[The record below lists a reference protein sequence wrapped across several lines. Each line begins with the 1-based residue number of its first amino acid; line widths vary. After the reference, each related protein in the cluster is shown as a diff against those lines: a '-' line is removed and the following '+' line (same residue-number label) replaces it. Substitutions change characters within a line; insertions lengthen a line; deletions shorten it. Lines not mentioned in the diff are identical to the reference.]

1 MRLPLVPPSDLTDD
15 QKPLYADMKSGIE
28 AKFDDFQA
36 MRDDGALMGPWN
48 PWLHAP
54 KVGGAIWELTK
65 AMSFDPQVPAT
76 AREIAI
82 LVTGAHFNSAYEI
95 YAHVA
100 AAEEK
105 GLDADL
111 LATLVAGVKP
121 EGLNDEQE
129 VAYEVATSLLAGA
142 VLPRPVWDRSVRVL
156 GEPATHELIY
166 LVGLYCLVS
175 VTLNGFNVPVPDA
188 CE

>member
-1 MRLPLVPPSDLTDD
+1 MRLPLLPPDQLSDD
-15 QKPLYADMKSGIE
+15 QKPLYDDMRAGIE
-28 AKFDDFQA
+28 AKFNDFQA

-48 PWLHAP
+48 PWLHSP
-54 KVGGAIWELTK
+54 KVGGAIWEMTK
-65 AMSFDPQVPAT
+65 AVSNEPKVPSK

-82 LVTGAHFNSAYEI
+82 LVTGAKFNSAYEI

-105 GLDADL
+105 GLDKNL
-111 LATLVAGVKP
+111 LASLVAGVHP
-121 EGLNDEQE
+121 QGLTEEQE

-142 VLPRPVWDRSVRVL
+142 VLPRPVWDRAIREL
-156 GEPATHELIY
+156 GEEATHELIY
-166 LVGLYCLVS
+166 LIGLYCLVS
-175 VTLNGFNVPVPDA
+175 VTLNGFNVPVPDD

>member
-1 MRLPLVPPSDLTDD
+1 MRLPLLPPDQLSDE
-15 QKPLYADMKSGIE
+15 QKPIYDDMRAGIE
-28 AKFDDFQA
+28 EKFNDFEA

-48 PWLHAP
+48 PWLQSP

-65 AMSFDPQVPAT
+65 AVSTDPKVPAK

-82 LVTGAHFNSAYEI
+82 LVTGAHFNAAYEI

-105 GLDADL
+105 GLDEDM
-111 LATLVAGVKP
+111 LASLVAGVQP
-121 EGLNDEQE
+121 QGLNEEQS

-142 VLPRPVWDRSVRVL
+142 TLPRPTWDRAVRVL

-188 CE
+188 CA